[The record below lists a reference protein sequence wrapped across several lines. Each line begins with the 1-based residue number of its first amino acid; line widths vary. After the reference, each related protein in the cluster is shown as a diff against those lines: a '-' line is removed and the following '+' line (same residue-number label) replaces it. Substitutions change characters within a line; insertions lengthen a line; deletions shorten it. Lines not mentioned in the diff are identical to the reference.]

1 MTRINENAPTALRR
15 RLSHDNLKN
24 DIQNILEYE
33 INPNHYSNV
42 GDFISDVCDWMVS
55 NISDDMEYEHNIKI
69 QYKDKDKLYHF
80 LVNNF
85 GEMIAEYYKKNKK
98 ENLKE
103 SIRRVLQ
110 EQHDVINSYDIK
122 EALRI
127 AFPYNWFPETDDLT
141 AGLRNIH
148 TIGEKIGVPEETWSI
163 MNYFNTRAIPKMLNE
178 KWESENKPN
187 KIKWLVDVFTKDKYK
202 DFFNSLLKR
211 QWKSLSN
218 GIETEINGINN
229 LTQFLRDKNIN
240 FEYQTYPHGNK
251 TDIKNSIDLTII
263 FPEHNKSKNIQ
274 IKPLGGLEKTKDG
287 KIIVTTHGM
296 KNDYKK
302 QHGLDYILYNK
313 DNKLVMFKNENY
325 EVIDG
330 GEKVIHNDNP
340 KLEYTLNSVK
350 LNEHSE
356 RKSKVEIFQDLINEK
371 LEDIKNQCE
380 DLLNDNFNVGF
391 QSCDDIEIIDS
402 IVVNEVEMMRAG
414 RTDMYGNMHDVTSS
428 VYIKLTINYSNI
440 KDVNDF
446 DDLTYDLKWMLKNS
460 TGGLPIV
467 FDYRTNNLNKIKE

>member
-98 ENLKE
+98 GNLKE
-103 SIRRVLQ
+103 SVKKY
-110 EQHDVINSYDIK
+110 VIS
-122 EALRI
+122 
-127 AFPYNWFPETDDLT
+127 
-141 AGLRNIH
+141 
-148 TIGEKIGVPEETWSI
+148 
-163 MNYFNTRAIPKMLNE
+163 
-178 KWESENKPN
+178 ESRYKKLVENK
-187 KIKWLVDVFTKDKYK
+187 
-202 DFFNSLLKR
+202 
-211 QWKSLSN
+211 
-218 GIETEINGINN
+218 
-229 LTQFLRDKNIN
+229 
-240 FEYQTYPHGNK
+240 
-251 TDIKNSIDLTII
+251 
-263 FPEHNKSKNIQ
+263 
-274 IKPLGGLEKTKDG
+274 LG
-287 KIIVTTHGM
+287 
-296 KNDYKK
+296 KK
-302 QHGLDYILYNK
+302 EL
-313 DNKLVMFKNENY
+313 
-325 EVIDG
+325 
-330 GEKVIHNDNP
+330 
-340 KLEYTLNSVK
+340 
-350 LNEHSE
+350 
-356 RKSKVEIFQDLINEK
+356 FQDLVNEK

-380 DLLNDNFNVGF
+380 DLLNDYFNVGF
-391 QSCDDIEIIDS
+391 QSCHEVEVVDS
-402 IVVNEVEMMRAG
+402 IVVNEVEMMSAG

-428 VYIKLTINYSNI
+428 IYVKLTINYSNI
-440 KDVNDF
+440 KDVYDF